1 MNSNFRTDSPAEANE
16 LVPQNEGLH
25 GQGLHGQ
32 GPQSQAPH
40 DHDLPGQ
47 GRHSQT
53 LPNPQ
58 SGQISAT
65 VAVVRR
71 QVSWLKPK
79 WQSWFTDIQQPKNT
93 KLDALLKKEKAT
105 TQTLQKKVD
114 AWQRQYNI
122 VIQQKDKFEKT
133 NRKLKVE
140 LAELEKQN
148 KGLSADLEEERS
160 FIKHLQAQIRSQ
172 EAVVTK
178 AQVAAVARLTENVS
192 SELSDDII
200 HEEFKELFEETE
212 GWARQNST
220 KTFRDKYLVKNDQ
233 IKMGM
238 LASDSELD
246 PVDRFDIESD
256 TASDTLLEAVL
267 NKEICHGF
275 LQNPYFATSSILR
288 DDERT
293 ARELVPNILQ
303 QVERHLA
310 TNDHTGSLVWR
321 AQIVELL
328 TRKKS
333 NSRESRQNCYEDF
346 MKMFLE
352 RYSTLIQQSLDQ
364 EELEILL
371 NIVSRFGE
379 FALQLWA
386 LKTEI
391 KFEELAYFRHKKFG
405 VHSPEMA
412 AAHIVQ
418 LEPGDTRLDGRPIS
432 IVVQP
437 LIVALRKADDKKP
450 EKRKIWAKGVV
461 WLSNR
466 RD

>member
-1 MNSNFRTDSPAEANE
+1 
-16 LVPQNEGLH
+16 
-25 GQGLHGQ
+25 
-32 GPQSQAPH
+32 
-40 DHDLPGQ
+40 
-47 GRHSQT
+47 
-53 LPNPQ
+53 
-58 SGQISAT
+58 
-65 VAVVRR
+65 
-71 QVSWLKPK
+71 
-79 WQSWFTDIQQPKNT
+79 
-93 KLDALLKKEKAT
+93 LKKEKAT

-122 VIQQKDKFEKT
+122 AIQQKDEFEKT

-148 KGLSADLEEERS
+148 KGLSADLKEERS
-160 FIKHLQAQIRSQ
+160 FTKQLQARIRSQ

-310 TNDHTGSLVWR
+310 TSEFKPGFTQLPG
-321 AQIVELL
+321 L
-328 TRKKS
+328 T
-333 NSRESRQNCYEDF
+333 
-346 MKMFLE
+346 
-352 RYSTLIQQSLDQ
+352 
-364 EELEILL
+364 
-371 NIVSRFGE
+371 
-379 FALQLWA
+379 
-386 LKTEI
+386 
-391 KFEELAYFRHKKFG
+391 
-405 VHSPEMA
+405 SP
-412 AAHIVQ
+412 
-418 LEPGDTRLDGRPIS
+418 TR
-432 IVVQP
+432 
-437 LIVALRKADDKKP
+437 
-450 EKRKIWAKGVV
+450 
-461 WLSNR
+461 
-466 RD
+466 

>member
-1 MNSNFRTDSPAEANE
+1 MN
-16 LVPQNEGLH
+16 
-25 GQGLHGQ
+25 
-32 GPQSQAPH
+32 
-40 DHDLPGQ
+40 
-47 GRHSQT
+47 
-53 LPNPQ
+53 
-58 SGQISAT
+58 
-65 VAVVRR
+65 
-71 QVSWLKPK
+71 
-79 WQSWFTDIQQPKNT
+79 IQQPALKKNT
-93 KLDALLKKEKAT
+93 ELDALLKQEKAT
-105 TQTLQKKVD
+105 TQALHKKLD
-114 AWQRQYNI
+114 NGRRQYHI
-122 VIQQKDKFEKT
+122 ATQQKDEFEKT

-140 LAELEKQN
+140 LAALEKQN

-160 FIKHLQAQIRSQ
+160 FIKQLQAQIRSH

-200 HEEFKELFEETE
+200 RERLKELFEETE

-220 KTFRDKYLVKNDQ
+220 KTFRDRYLVKNDQ
-233 IKMGM
+233 IKRGM

-246 PVDRFDIESD
+246 PVDRFDIETD

-275 LQNPYFATSSILR
+275 LQNPYFVTRSILR
-288 DDERT
+288 DDE

-321 AQIVELL
+321 AQTLELL

-333 NSRESRQNCYEDF
+333 NSRESRQNCYVDF

-371 NIVSRFGE
+371 NIISRFGE

-391 KFEELAYFRHKKFG
+391 NFEELAYFRHKKFR
-405 VHSPEMA
+405 VHSQEMA

-450 EKRKIWAKGVV
+450 EKWKIWAKGVV